1 MHNHSNDV
9 IHVYSDG
16 ACSGNPGVG
25 GWGAVLIYPNDYI
38 ELSGGELLTTNNR
51 MELLAAI
58 EALRHVQHSQIT
70 LPIIIST
77 DSQYVKKGITLWV
90 QNWKKNGWK
99 TSAKEPVKNQDLW
112 QQLDSLNQQLHP
124 EWQWIKG
131 HAGHKYNERCDTLAV
146 SARDQIV

>member
-1 MHNHSNDV
+1 M
-9 IHVYSDG
+9 HVYSDG